1 MLLRRKA
8 GAHLGLRAL
17 VPAIG
22 QIAVA
27 SLPAIGVGISI
38 AELGSWDQGCTL
50 WNVGVLSA
58 AGMGDIDRI

>member
-27 SLPAIGVGISI
+27 SLPAIGVGIRI

-50 WNVGVLSA
+50 WNVGVL
-58 AGMGDIDRI
+58 